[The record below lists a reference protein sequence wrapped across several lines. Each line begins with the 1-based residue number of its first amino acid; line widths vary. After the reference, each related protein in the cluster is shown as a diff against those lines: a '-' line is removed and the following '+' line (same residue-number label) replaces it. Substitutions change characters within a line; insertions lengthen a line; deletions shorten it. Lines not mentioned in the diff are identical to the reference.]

1 MSYYYENQ
9 NPTVKVKPRKTPVMP
24 EVKEPRAV
32 EEVKVDNIEQ
42 VYKLNELG
50 YIKPLTYE
58 QLVLIE
64 RKIKD
69 VSLNNEAR
77 KNDFDGY

>member
-1 MSYYYENQ
+1 MKIIARINFVFNGNKYI
-9 NPTVKVKPRKTPVMP
+9 
-24 EVKEPRAV
+24 AG

-64 RKIKD
+64 RKIKG